1 MVLAIPAYSLFLA
14 YNVVFLVLTYVVPV
28 ATMAVTYTRMS
39 VVLWGSRCIGEF
51 TEHQQNALRS
61 KQKVVKMLFT
71 VVVLFTVSWLP
82 YHIYFIYVFHHPKVA
97 YVDYIQHVYLAMYW
111 LAMSHAMYNPIVYYF
126 MNKSLYIPSPQHVAT
141 HNTALHAYTDKY
153 QAKIN

>member
-1 MVLAIPAYSLFLA
+1 
-14 YNVVFLVLTYVVPV
+14 
-28 ATMAVTYTRMS
+28 
-39 VVLWGSRCIGEF
+39 
-51 TEHQQNALRS
+51 
-61 KQKVVKMLFT
+61 VVKMLFT

-126 MNKSLYIPSPQHVAT
+126 MNKRWAPL
-141 HNTALHAYTDKY
+141 
-153 QAKIN
+153 